1 LEITIRLKIYIII
14 QNPREKEKKRLLLSY
29 VRCCIDFTMK
39 FGSGLYRINYIISL
53 LTIALSLIL
62 SPHITP
68 LAFAQ
73 PSISQPSLTAE
84 LVLDAITSPTSIAFL
99 GANNI
104 LFLEKEGN
112 VRLISN
118 GQLQPQPVLQLEGVE
133 SNNERG
139 LLGIEVMKVG
149 NNNSNNNGT
158 TGNTT
163 TGSKVFLY
171 VTESGA
177 QVEGIPTEGD
187 VRNRVYR
194 YTWDGTSL
202 TNPQLLLDLPSGPGT
217 NHQGG
222 KLKIGPDNQLYVV
235 VGEMQREGQLQNFQS
250 GPAPDDTGVIL
261 RVNPADGS
269 PSSGNPL
276 SSEPTESLSKYYAY
290 GIRNSIGIDFDP
302 VTGKL
307 WDAEN
312 GEDVFDEI
320 NLVEPGFN
328 SGWKQVMGPIDAN
341 SGVTESNLVNM
352 PGSQYADP
360 VFSWAE
366 SRGVTDIEF
375 FNSTALGPGYENGIF
390 VGDITTGTLFYFE
403 PNADR
408 SGINLESDPLLS
420 DLVAD
425 SDDEISAVTFG
436 TGFAGITDIET
447 SPDGNLYILTYD
459 REAEGPGSIYR
470 ILPSGEGDGTGTS
483 PPVSAPPATVA
494 PPTVVDEDN
503 EVDTEEQD
511 AGAGADGD
519 GDGDGEG
526 EQNENDNEE

>member
-1 LEITIRLKIYIII
+1 
-14 QNPREKEKKRLLLSY
+14 
-29 VRCCIDFTMK
+29 
-39 FGSGLYRINYIISL
+39 
-53 LTIALSLIL
+53 
-62 SPHITP
+62 
-68 LAFAQ
+68 
-73 PSISQPSLTAE
+73 
-84 LVLDAITSPTSIAFL
+84 LVLDGLLSPTSIAFL
-99 GANNI
+99 DENNI
-104 LFLEKEGN
+104 LLLEKEGR

-118 GQLQPQPVLQLEGVE
+118 GQLQPQPVLQLVGVE

-139 LLGIEVMKVG
+139 LLGIEVMD
-149 NNNSNNNGT
+149 N
-158 TGNTT
+158 
-163 TGSKVFLY
+163 KVFLY

-177 QVEGIPTEGD
+177 QVGGIPTEGD
-187 VRNRVYR
+187 VRNRVYS
-194 YTWDGTSL
+194 YTWDGASL

-222 KLKIGPDNQLYVV
+222 KLKIGPDSQLYVV

-276 SSEPTESLSKYYAY
+276 SSEPADPLSKYYAY
-290 GIRNSIGIDFDP
+290 GIRNSFGIDFDP

-328 SGWKQVMGPIDAN
+328 SGWKQVMGPIAVN
-341 SGVTESNLVNM
+341 TGVSESNLVNI

-375 FNSTALGPGYENGIF
+375 FNSTAFGPSNENGIF
-390 VGDITTGTLFYFE
+390 VGDITSGTLFYFE
-403 PNADR
+403 LTVDR
-408 SGINLESDPLLS
+408 TGINLESDPLLS
-420 DLVAD
+420 DLSAD

-436 TGFAGITDIET
+436 TGFTGINEIET
-447 SPDGNLYILTYD
+447 GPDGNLYILTFD
-459 REAEGPGSIYR
+459 RETEGQGSLYR
-470 ILPSGEGDGTGTS
+470 ILPAGEEGASSAGVPPSMPQDTVT
-483 PPVSAPPATVA
+483 PPVTDDSESEA
-494 PPTVVDEDN
+494 EDLGEDDDDN
-503 EVDTEEQD
+503 
-511 AGAGADGD
+511 GD
-519 GDGDGEG
+519 GDDDGD
-526 EQNENDNEE
+526 N

>member
-1 LEITIRLKIYIII
+1 MMFLPTLA
-14 QNPREKEKKRLLLSY
+14 PS
-29 VRCCIDFTMK
+29 V
-39 FGSGLYRINYIISL
+39 
-53 LTIALSLIL
+53 IL
-62 SPHITP
+62 SVILFLHISSP
-68 LAFAQ
+68 AFGQ
-73 PSISQPSLTAE
+73 PSISEPSLTAE
-84 LVLDAITSPTSIAFL
+84 LVLDGLLSPTSIAFL
-99 GANNI
+99 NENNI
-104 LFLEKEGN
+104 LLLEKEGR

-118 GQLQPQPVLQLEGVE
+118 GQLQPQPLLQLVGVE

-139 LLGIEVMKVG
+139 LLGIEVMD
-149 NNNSNNNGT
+149 N
-158 TGNTT
+158 
-163 TGSKVFLY
+163 KVFLY

-187 VRNRVYR
+187 VRNRVYS

-250 GPAPDDTGVIL
+250 GPAPDDTGIIL

-276 SSEPTESLSKYYAY
+276 SSEPANPLSKYYAY
-290 GIRNSIGIDFDP
+290 GIRNSFGIDFDP

-328 SGWKQVMGPIDAN
+328 SGWKQVMGPLTAN
-341 SGVTESNLVNM
+341 AGVSEANLVNM

-360 VFSWAE
+360 AFSWAE

-375 FNSTALGPGYENGIF
+375 FNSTAFGPNFENSIF

-403 PNADR
+403 PNSDR
-408 SGINLESDPLLS
+408 TGITLESDPLLS
-420 DLVAD
+420 DLIAD
-425 SDDEISAVTFG
+425 SDDETSAVTFG

-447 SPDGNLYILTYD
+447 SPDGNLYILAYD
-459 REAEGPGSIYR
+459 RETEGQGSLYR
-470 ILPSGEGDGTGTS
+470 ILPTGEGATSTGVPSPTPPDTVI
-483 PPVSAPPATVA
+483 PPVT
-494 PPTVVDEDN
+494 D
-503 EVDTEEQD
+503 
-511 AGAGADGD
+511 
-519 GDGDGEG
+519 EG
-526 EQNENDNEE
+526 EAEAEEGAEDEVNGNNDNNNEGEDQDENSNENE

>member
-1 LEITIRLKIYIII
+1 
-14 QNPREKEKKRLLLSY
+14 
-29 VRCCIDFTMK
+29 MM
-39 FGSGLYRINYIISL
+39 SL
-53 LTIALSLIL
+53 LTLTPSVIL
-62 SPHITP
+62 SVILFLHIS
-68 LAFAQ
+68 FSSFGQ
-73 PSISQPSLTAE
+73 PSINEPSLAAE
-84 LVLDAITSPTSIAFL
+84 LVLDGLLSPTSIAFL
-99 GANNI
+99 NENKI
-104 LFLEKEGN
+104 LLLEKEGR

-118 GQLQPQPVLQLEGVE
+118 GQLQSQPVLQLVGVE

-139 LLGIEVMKVG
+139 LLGIEVMD
-149 NNNSNNNGT
+149 N
-158 TGNTT
+158 
-163 TGSKVFLY
+163 KVFLY

-187 VRNRVYR
+187 VRNRVYS

-250 GPAPDDTGVIL
+250 GSAPDDTGVIL
-261 RVNPADGS
+261 RVNPVDGT

-276 SSEPTESLSKYYAY
+276 SSEPADPLSKYYAY
-290 GIRNSIGIDFDP
+290 GIRNSFGIDFDP

-328 SGWKQVMGPIDAN
+328 SGWKTVMGPIAAN
-341 SGVTESNLVNM
+341 TGVSESNLVNI

-366 SRGVTDIEF
+366 STGVTDIEF
-375 FNSTALGPGYENGIF
+375 FNSTAFGPSYENGIF
-390 VGDITTGTLFYFE
+390 VGDITTGTLFHFE

-408 SGINLESDPLLS
+408 TGINLESDPLLS
-420 DLVAD
+420 DLIAD
-425 SDDEISAVTFG
+425 SDDETSAVIVG

-447 SPDGNLYILTYD
+447 SPDGNLYILAYD
-459 REAEGPGSIYR
+459 RETEGQGSLYR
-470 ILPSGEGDGTGTS
+470 ISPTSEGATSTGVPS
-483 PPVSAPPATVA
+483 PPNTVTPPVA
-494 PPTVVDEDN
+494 DEGEADA
-503 EVDTEEQD
+503 EE
-511 AGAGADGD
+511 GAEDEADGN
-519 GDGDGEG
+519 GDDNNDGEDQD
-526 EQNENDNEE
+526 ENSDENE